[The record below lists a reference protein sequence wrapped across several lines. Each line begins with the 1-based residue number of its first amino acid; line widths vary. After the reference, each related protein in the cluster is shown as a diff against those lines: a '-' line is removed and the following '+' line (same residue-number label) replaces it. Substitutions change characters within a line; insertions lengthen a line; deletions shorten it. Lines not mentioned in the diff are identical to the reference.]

1 MKESKFI
8 KSSLIVM
15 MFTIIGKVLA
25 VIRDSLV
32 AAKFGASDISDIYNF
47 SIGIVYLLTTISYG
61 LTTTFIPMN
70 TEYIEK
76 KEETPRIKF
85 VNNTIN
91 IYGVF
96 TILLILALIIFT
108 KYIVLVFAPGFK
120 ENQYVFNTTVNI
132 VRIMLLSLLF
142 ISIQSVI
149 TGVLQSHNEFY
160 EPAAM
165 SLVSNIVFI
174 IYLVFLTSKYGIYG
188 FAWATVISF
197 LVQLI
202 INLPKYKALG
212 YTYKWTFNIKDKKLI
227 SMFML
232 MTPVIISTSLIQLNN
247 FINRAFATK
256 LFVGAATVLDYSNK
270 INTLAYEVFAIGIAM
285 VIYPFLSRYAV
296 NGVTKEYKE
305 ILSKG
310 INMILLIM
318 VPASI
323 AIAALRVPLITL
335 IFKRGAFDQD
345 AVNLTANA
353 LLFYSPAMIAYGLR
367 DILNK
372 AFYAVKDT
380 KTPMINS
387 FVGIIINVVINIF
400 IVNYMKVSG
409 LALATSISSIIIT
422 LLMLINLNKKMN
434 GIELKNIYVTF
445 IKTLV
450 SAAIMGIIINIVS
463 IYCVNTFGNNAYG
476 SLISLLVNF
485 VIGLT
490 IYFVCIYFLK
500 VEEIYYFFNLLK
512 NKKINKEEFC
522 MQNNLIEI
530 NEQNHIRNK
539 KGQFA
544 IKRFMDIV
552 LSLCGIIVLS
562 PIYLILIL
570 LIKLDSKGP
579 AVFKQVR
586 VGKDNKD
593 FTIYKFRTMIVNAE
607 KKRSLEINP
616 EDIGNFVFQ
625 SKEDN
630 RITKMGSFLRKT
642 SLDELPQLFNVFKG
656 DMSLVGPRPEIPDV
670 VKYYPPEYSQRL
682 LVLPGI
688 TGLAQVS
695 GRGEIE
701 LAKTIYYDLTYI
713 KNFSIWLDIKILF
726 KTVFSVFKKEGAF

>member
-15 MFTIIGKVLA
+15 MFTIIGKFLA

-32 AAKFGASDISDIYNF
+32 AAKFGASYTADIYNF

-76 KEETPRIKF
+76 REDSSRIRF

-91 IYGVF
+91 VYTIF
-96 TILLILALIIFT
+96 TILLIVISIVFA
-108 KYIVLVFAPGFK
+108 KYIVLIFAPGFK
-120 ENQYVFNTTVNI
+120 ENQDVFNTTIDI
-132 VRIMLLSLLF
+132 VRIMLVSLLF

-174 IYLVFLTSKYGIYG
+174 IYLLFLTNKYGIYG
-188 FAWATVISF
+188 FAWATAISF
-197 LVQLI
+197 LAQLI
-202 INLPKYKALG
+202 INIPKYKKLG
-212 YTYKWTFNIKDKKLI
+212 YTYKWILNIRDKNLI

-256 LFVGAATVLDYSNK
+256 LFEGAPTVLDYSNK

-296 NGVTKEYKE
+296 NGITKEYKE

-310 INMILLIM
+310 INMIVLIM
-318 VPASI
+318 VPASV
-323 AIAALRVPLITL
+323 AIAVLRVPLITL
-335 IFKRGAFDQD
+335 IFKRGNFDEN

-353 LLFYSPAMIAYGLR
+353 LLFYSPAVIAYGLR

-387 FVGIIINVVINIF
+387 FIGIIINVIINMF

-422 LLMLINLNKKMN
+422 LLMLVNLDKKMN
-434 GIELKNIYVTF
+434 GIGLKNICVIF
-445 IKTLV
+445 IKTLL
-450 SAAIMGIIINIVS
+450 SASLMGSIINIVS
-463 IYCVNTFGNNAYG
+463 IYCMNIFGSNAYG
-476 SLISLLVNF
+476 SLISLFINF
-485 VIGLT
+485 IIGLT
-490 IYFVCIYFLK
+490 TYFMCIYILK

-512 NKKINKEEFC
+512 NK
-522 MQNNLIEI
+522 
-530 NEQNHIRNK
+530 RNK
-539 KGQFA
+539 
-544 IKRFMDIV
+544 
-552 LSLCGIIVLS
+552 
-562 PIYLILIL
+562 
-570 LIKLDSKGP
+570 
-579 AVFKQVR
+579 
-586 VGKDNKD
+586 
-593 FTIYKFRTMIVNAE
+593 
-607 KKRSLEINP
+607 
-616 EDIGNFVFQ
+616 
-625 SKEDN
+625 
-630 RITKMGSFLRKT
+630 
-642 SLDELPQLFNVFKG
+642 
-656 DMSLVGPRPEIPDV
+656 
-670 VKYYPPEYSQRL
+670 
-682 LVLPGI
+682 
-688 TGLAQVS
+688 
-695 GRGEIE
+695 
-701 LAKTIYYDLTYI
+701 
-713 KNFSIWLDIKILF
+713 
-726 KTVFSVFKKEGAF
+726 

>member
-1 MKESKFI
+1 MKESKFV

-15 MFTIIGKVLA
+15 MFTIIGKFLA

-32 AAKFGASDISDIYNF
+32 AARFGASYTADIYNF

-76 KEETPRIKF
+76 KEDSSRIKF

-91 IYGVF
+91 VYTIF
-96 TILLILALIIFT
+96 TILLILISIIFA
-108 KYIVLVFAPGFK
+108 KYIVLIFAPGFK
-120 ENQYVFNTTVNI
+120 ENQFVFNTTINI

-174 IYLVFLTSKYGIYG
+174 IYLIFLTSRYGIYG

-197 LVQLI
+197 LAQLI
-202 INLPKYKALG
+202 INLPKYKKLG
-212 YTYKWTFNIKDKKLI
+212 YKYKWILNIKDKNLI

-232 MTPVIISTSLIQLNN
+232 MTPIIISTSLIQLNN

-256 LFVGAATVLDYSNK
+256 LFEGAPTVLDYSNK

-323 AIAALRVPLITL
+323 AIAALRIPLITL
-335 IFKRGAFDQD
+335 IFKRGAFDD
-345 AVNLTANA
+345 NAVNLTANA

-387 FVGIIINVVINIF
+387 FIGIIINVIINVV

-409 LALATSISSIIIT
+409 LALATSVSSIIIT
-422 LLMLINLNKKMN
+422 LLMLINLNNKMN

-445 IKTLV
+445 IKVLV
-450 SAAIMGIIINIVS
+450 SAVIMGIIINIVS
-463 IYCVNTFGNNAYG
+463 VYCMNILGNNTYG
-476 SLISLLVNF
+476 SLISLLINF
-485 VIGLT
+485 VIGVT
-490 IYFVCIYFLK
+490 TYFLCIYILK

-512 NKKINKEEFC
+512 SK
-522 MQNNLIEI
+522 
-530 NEQNHIRNK
+530 RNK
-539 KGQFA
+539 
-544 IKRFMDIV
+544 
-552 LSLCGIIVLS
+552 
-562 PIYLILIL
+562 
-570 LIKLDSKGP
+570 
-579 AVFKQVR
+579 
-586 VGKDNKD
+586 
-593 FTIYKFRTMIVNAE
+593 
-607 KKRSLEINP
+607 
-616 EDIGNFVFQ
+616 
-625 SKEDN
+625 
-630 RITKMGSFLRKT
+630 
-642 SLDELPQLFNVFKG
+642 
-656 DMSLVGPRPEIPDV
+656 
-670 VKYYPPEYSQRL
+670 
-682 LVLPGI
+682 
-688 TGLAQVS
+688 
-695 GRGEIE
+695 
-701 LAKTIYYDLTYI
+701 
-713 KNFSIWLDIKILF
+713 
-726 KTVFSVFKKEGAF
+726 